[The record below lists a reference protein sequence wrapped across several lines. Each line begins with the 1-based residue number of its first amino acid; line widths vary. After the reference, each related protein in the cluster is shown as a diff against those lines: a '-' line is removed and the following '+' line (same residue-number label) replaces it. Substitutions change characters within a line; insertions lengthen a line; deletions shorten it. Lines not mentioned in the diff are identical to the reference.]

1 MYSTHGTLT
10 SDGNVVDDDKQR
22 ENFNG
27 ILCKN
32 PESTKTTKIF
42 KIMQKRVHR
51 YCGGKVSSKKGSLI
65 SNNCASLQETTFSG
79 VC

>member
-32 PESTKTTKIF
+32 PESTKDNKNIQNNAE
-42 KIMQKRVHR
+42 K
-51 YCGGKVSSKKGSLI
+51 SS
-65 SNNCASLQETTFSG
+65 
-79 VC
+79 

>member
-32 PESTKTTKIF
+32 PERTKDNKNIQNNAE
-42 KIMQKRVHR
+42 KSSLVLWGKSKLKKREPN
-51 YCGGKVSSKKGSLI
+51 K
-65 SNNCASLQETTFSG
+65 
-79 VC
+79 